1 MMIVSVDEVVKVSTK
16 YSCLGWEVSSR
27 RARVCTSVML
37 KSKMRRIIPDITFK
51 MVQVVNIGRS
61 SEGNIRRS
69 VPSSLF
75 VSGEIIT
82 TVERLASVGKVGR
95 VLPLTGSKYP
105 TKSSQHQFR
114 RQRWANNNP
123 RYFLSVSVRC
133 RVNCGDPSGFRQ
145 QWKLFTKNALM
156 LIAFKHLPIQA
167 LTNLFMQ

>member
-27 RARVCTSVML
+27 RERVCTSVML
-37 KSKMRRIIPDITFK
+37 KSKMRRFIPDITFK
-51 MVQVVNIGRS
+51 MMQVVNIGRS

-114 RQRWANNNP
+114 RQR
-123 RYFLSVSVRC
+123 
-133 RVNCGDPSGFRQ
+133 
-145 QWKLFTKNALM
+145 
-156 LIAFKHLPIQA
+156 
-167 LTNLFMQ
+167 

>member
-1 MMIVSVDEVVKVSTK
+1 MFEKQGEVCFQKPNWTQSDLLGRRASSHDEICCSCNLLTLFFPASVPMMIVSVDEVVKVSTK

-27 RARVCTSVML
+27 RERVCTSVML
-37 KSKMRRIIPDITFK
+37 KSKMRRFIPDITFK
-51 MVQVVNIGRS
+51 MMQVVNIGRS

-75 VSGEIIT
+75 MSGEIIT

-114 RQRWANNNP
+114 RQR
-123 RYFLSVSVRC
+123 
-133 RVNCGDPSGFRQ
+133 
-145 QWKLFTKNALM
+145 
-156 LIAFKHLPIQA
+156 
-167 LTNLFMQ
+167 